1 MALLVVAE
9 VNYVVISGGGKFRL
23 QADIQGAANNNER
36 KLVWSEP
43 NGCVDNGI
51 FTIPTVITP
60 TVYTVTVK
68 MLEDL
73 SQQEQIT
80 VTVNPKKII
89 KKINNLKVWQ
99 HGSGENSFITIQIL
113 DNEGIGFKA
122 KIKLSESL
130 NPAAIFSVF
139 STNPLV
145 DETDDSGALTVP
157 LDQTALAERLDRF
170 IHIQAIGSGKDD
182 KVFLYQI
189 RPEKCPRC
197 KSPLWNGTKC
207 LTCNYPKTRKTR

>member
-9 VNYVVISGGGKFRL
+9 LNYTVISGGSKFRI
-23 QADIQGAANNNER
+23 QADVQGAANNNER

-51 FTIPTVITP
+51 FTIPDVKMP

-73 SQQEQIT
+73 SRQEQIT
-80 VTVNPKKII
+80 VTVMPKKII
-89 KKINNLKVWQ
+89 KKINDLKVWQ
-99 HGSGENSFITIQIL
+99 HGSGDNSFLTIQIL
-113 DNEGIGFKA
+113 DNEGVGFKG

-130 NPAAIFSVF
+130 NPAAVFSVF
-139 STNPLV
+139 TLNPIEC
-145 DETDDSGALTVP
+145 ETDDAGALSVP
-157 LDQTALAERLDRF
+157 LDQTALVERLDRF
-170 IHIQAIGSGKDD
+170 IHIQAMGSGQDD
-182 KVFLYQI
+182 EVFLYQI

-197 KSPLWNGTKC
+197 KSPRWNGVKC
-207 LTCNYPKTRKTR
+207 LTCNYPKSRKAR